1 MFAGIL
7 LLSAL
12 YLGNLTGMGLIL
24 PDEPRYADIG
34 RAMARTGDW
43 VTPRLWGVPWFE
55 KPALLYWMTG
65 LGFRMGLGPETAPR
79 LPVALL
85 GLSFLLFFWLRL
97 RKLWDA
103 TVASYATAVL
113 ATSAGW
119 LAYSHVAVTDI
130 PMAVLFSS
138 ALLLSI
144 PEKEDGQVNRTA
156 IAALLALATLAKSLP
171 PLVLFFPVVALD
183 YRRLRLWLRPAP
195 LAVFALVTLP
205 WHILCGVRNGSAF
218 WRVLFVEHQFGRFTS
233 TAMQHVQPFW
243 YYLPVL
249 LLLLYPWF
257 PLLLCIPRK
266 SGDLKDYRLRI
277 LVAVVGFGF
286 LFLSAARNKL
296 PSYLLPLL
304 PALCILIGLG
314 VSRSR
319 WRNAALVPCAALL
332 GLLPAAAGVLPAAL
346 SAGIRSAQI
355 PFAALALWLAA
366 GLGVGAAL
374 TFAIRRKSLFAIAAL
389 TSLFFLWFQFAVFP
403 GIDQAA
409 SGRPLWNAGH
419 PACAPPLR
427 RTILYSLYYYAGREL
442 PACGILDQ
450 SALHV
455 VR

>member
-24 PDEPRYADIG
+24 PDEPRYAEIG

-319 WRNAALVPCAALL
+319 WRNAAL
-332 GLLPAAAGVLPAAL
+332 
-346 SAGIRSAQI
+346 
-355 PFAALALWLAA
+355 WLAA
-366 GLGVGAAL
+366 GLGIGAAL